1 MDSIFPTQLLNLTW
15 FEWLGIYAL
24 PGLSYSTHHVY
35 QDYRSRPSQFAKDL
49 LRALGKEKSFKDR
62 ILNIFVYAI
71 AIAAMAL
78 LWPAFLVWSVLK
90 ARKDKAHELE
100 EDEPEFDCTPQ
111 YLVAK
116 VDPVDAELTSY
127 VIDPLNKVP
136 PLPFGH
142 LNTAWGNFLAE
153 MLDPADELWSFYIP
167 KGEPCGP
174 HGFSSSGEI
183 RGFAKVRNGKILGE
197 FITESD

>member
-1 MDSIFPTQLLNLTW
+1 MLSTNSSRSIAIDPLNLSKAC
-15 FEWLGIYAL
+15 LL
-24 PGLSYSTHHVY
+24 LL
-35 QDYRSRPSQFAKDL
+35 AKQKKSVTDHL
-49 LRALGKEKSFKDR
+49 LESLA
-62 ILNIFVYAI
+62 YAI
-71 AIAAMAL
+71 AAVSL
-78 LWPAFLVWSVLK
+78 TLGWPAFLVWSVLK
-90 ARKDKAHELE
+90 ARKDKTRALE
-100 EDEPEFDCTPQ
+100 EDRPEFDCTPD

-116 VDPVDAELTSY
+116 VDPVDAEITSY

-174 HGFSSSGEI
+174 YSFPSSSEI
-183 RGFAKVRNGKILGE
+183 RGFTRVRNGKILGE
-197 FITESD
+197 LITESD

>member
-1 MDSIFPTQLLNLTW
+1 MNFSALMGIDWYWYLALYASPGLIYVISQLLK
-15 FEWLGIYAL
+15 E
-24 PGLSYSTHHVY
+24 
-35 QDYRSRPSQFAKDL
+35 YRNRPSGFVKGMLAAIGQAK
-49 LRALGKEKSFKDR
+49 KKSVTDH
-62 ILNIFVYAI
+62 LVESLAYAI
-71 AIAAMAL
+71 AAVSL
-78 LWPAFLVWSVLK
+78 TLGWPAFLVWSVSK
-90 ARKDKAHELE
+90 ARKDKARELE

-167 KGEPCGP
+167 KGESCGP
-174 HGFSSSGEI
+174 YGFPSSGEI
-183 RGFAKVRNGKILGE
+183 RGFAKVRDGKVLGE
-197 FITESD
+197 FITESN